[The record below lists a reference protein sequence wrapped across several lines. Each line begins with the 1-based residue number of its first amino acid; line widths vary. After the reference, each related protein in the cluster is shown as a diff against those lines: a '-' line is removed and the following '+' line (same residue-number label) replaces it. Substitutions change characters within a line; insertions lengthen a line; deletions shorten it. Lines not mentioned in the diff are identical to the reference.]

1 MPGESHGQR
10 SLASYSPWGQKES
23 DTTEATYHTH
33 TDTHNHIQKL
43 TQIKDLNVRAH
54 TIKLLEENR
63 GINLHDPGIGNGF
76 LDATL
81 KSQKKKQNN
90 LAKLIQLCKV

>member
-1 MPGESHGQR
+1 MGSERVRHD
-10 SLASYSPWGQKES
+10 WS
-23 DTTEATYHTH
+23 DLPHTH
-33 TDTHNHIQKL
+33 TPHTHNHIQKL
-43 TQIKDLNVRAH
+43 TQVKDLNVRAH

-81 KSQKKKQNN
+81 KSQKENKTDKMDITKINT
-90 LAKLIQLCKV
+90 LCFIEKR